1 MVRLSGPAT
10 TTIICGITKQALP
23 PPRRAVRRRFGR
35 DPVADDG
42 ILIWFPGPRSF
53 TGEDVAEL
61 HIHGGRAVYLAIA
74 DLLTQAGARMAD
86 PGEFTRRAFENGKL
100 DLTQAE
106 GIADLIAAE
115 TEGQRRSALRQMD
128 GELGRL
134 YEGWRLRLIHLIAQA
149 EAAIDF
155 PDEDLPAGL
164 LDGVVEDAES
174 LRAEL
179 SGHLDDGRRGERLRD
194 GFHVAILGAPNAG
207 KSSLLN
213 ALVGRAAAIVHPAAG
228 TTRDIIEVAVD
239 LAGWPVVL
247 SDTAG
252 LRAALDPVEAE
263 GVRRAR
269 ERARAADLK
278 LLVVDGAA
286 GGPAEELLDLADDT
300 AILVLNKSDL
310 GDCAE
315 APDAPPAI
323 RVSASTGQGLA
334 ALADAIAA
342 RAAEA
347 MGGSSLT
354 PTRLRHREA
363 VEGCIAHLA
372 SMDAGSLPELLVE
385 DLRLAARALGRAVG
399 SIDVE
404 DVLDAV
410 FRQFC
415 IGK

>member
-1 MVRLSGPAT
+1 MRP
-10 TTIICGITKQALP
+10 LP

-61 HIHGGRAVYLAIA
+61 HIHGGRAVYLAVA
-74 DLLTQAGARMAD
+74 GLLTQAGARMAD

-106 GIADLIAAE
+106 GIADLVAAE

-134 YEGWRLRLIHLIAQA
+134 YEGWRLRLIDLIAQA

-164 LDGVVEDAES
+164 LDHVVADAGG
-174 LRAEL
+174 LQAEL

-228 TTRDIIEVAVD
+228 TTRDVIEVAVD
-239 LAGWPVVL
+239 LAGWPVVF

-269 ERARAADLK
+269 ERAGLADLK

-286 GGPAEELLDLADDT
+286 GAPADELLGLADEK
-300 AILVLNKSDL
+300 ALLVLNKIDL
-310 GDCAE
+310 GECTE
-315 APDAPPAI
+315 AHDLGPAI
-323 RVSASTGQGLA
+323 RVSASTGHGLT

-342 RAAEA
+342 KAAEA
-347 MGGSSLT
+347 MDGASLT

-363 VEGCIAHLA
+363 VESCIRHLA
-372 SMDAGSLPELLVE
+372 SMDPGTPPELMVE

-399 SIDVE
+399 RIDVE